1 MQALSAQARPR
12 FEGATPVPAGDTL
25 FESLRSALVRFSRLL
40 ESLEGESHTGYLSL
54 LTDQAQG
61 LVFFRDGRRIE
72 AVYEGGVVSRGK
84 AALEAIAQ
92 DVEAGKGML
101 DAVML
106 PGVLVDVLPG
116 LWLGRPLYQE
126 LRASWV
132 DVNGLLRFLHQRGT
146 RGSLLVRSSTA
157 IGVILLLGSDDVWA
171 YTSKRTEPVH
181 GADLVSELCSDPMAS
196 IEVRSAALI
205 PGSEDGIA
213 SLRLELSPLPE

>member
-1 MQALSAQARPR
+1 MQALSGRGRPR
-12 FEGATPVPAGDTL
+12 FEGATPVPAGEML
-25 FESLRSALVRFSRLL
+25 FESLRCALVRFSRLVQ
-40 ESLEGESHTGYLSL
+40 SLEAEGHTGYLAL

-61 LVFFRDGRRIE
+61 LVFFRDGRRVE
-72 AVYEGGVVSRGK
+72 AVYEGAVVSRGK

-92 DVEAGKGML
+92 DVEAGKGIL

-132 DVNGLLRFLHQRGT
+132 DIEGLLRFLHQRGT
-146 RGSLLVRSSTA
+146 RGSVLVRSSSA

-171 YTSKRTEPVH
+171 YTSQRTEPVH
-181 GADLVSELCSDPMAS
+181 GAGLVAQLCADPMAS

-213 SLRLELSPLPE
+213 SLRLELAPLPE